1 MFLLAV
7 ASLIGLLVMAVIIGL
22 FYQCLVFVPRAKK
35 GMMNKTYTFIF
46 TFKRFFTVSSKP
58 EFASV
63 GVSKTVQG

>member
-35 GMMNKTYTFIF
+35 GMMKKTYTFIF
-46 TFKRFFTVSSKP
+46 TFQSFVTVLSLSLQLL
-58 EFASV
+58 
-63 GVSKTVQG
+63 G